1 MIVFLYV
8 SFTFRFLSPYIVIS
22 QYQIKMHQRNSWR
35 KGYARL
41 NAPCTVLFSRSIKSF
56 FELGL
61 SFYQDYVT
69 LITNIETYSYL
80 KLIQAWTLIG
90 WDGSVL
96 IPRYF
101 MILTLLVK
109 CQNDWNGVI
118 VYSVQ
123 CIPGLILALFE
134 NVFNFLLSKCN

>member
-1 MIVFLYV
+1 M
-8 SFTFRFLSPYIVIS
+8 SLSHSDFYLLI
-22 QYQIKMHQRNSWR
+22 
-35 KGYARL
+35 
-41 NAPCTVLFSRSIKSF
+41 
-56 FELGL
+56 L
-61 SFYQDYVT
+61 SFYNIKCIKET
-69 LITNIETYSYL
+69 LEGRVMPALMLHAQCFSAEASRVSLNWDLAFIKIMSHWLQTETYWYL